1 MVQFLFV
8 HFVTWHDAP
17 VIGGVPVLSL

>member
-17 VIGGVPVLSL
+17 VVGGVPVLSL